1 MSHVCDV
8 VTIVPPSCIVSIRA
22 NMGYAVIVPPSCIV
36 SFITHV
42 RSRHLVF
49 WSLGTLTSLRDRVRG
64 LLRKGKVLTPQI
76 RST

>member
-1 MSHVCDV
+1 
-8 VTIVPPSCIVSIRA
+8 
-22 NMGYAVIVPPSCIV
+22 MGYAVIVPPSCIV